1 VQISDWA
8 GVVSAQVH
16 TFPVVLGLLA
26 AACGVVGGV
35 LLAMKPGE
43 AGKGHSRY
51 ERPEV
56 RRAGVAE
63 DLAENPDSGR
73 VLWDALDAG
82 IDPTEADGAGE
93 PGETGVTG
101 DTADSGKKD

>member
-1 VQISDWA
+1 
-8 GVVSAQVH
+8 
-16 TFPVVLGLLA
+16 
-26 AACGVVGGV
+26 
-35 LLAMKPGE
+35 
-43 AGKGHSRY
+43 
-51 ERPEV
+51 
-56 RRAGVAE
+56 VAE